1 MGATNAPGQFAPT
14 NPPRGVSVLAL
25 QPRVA
30 AARLN
35 ERGPRVMA
43 RGPSLLGSLCRPR
56 PACRRRQ
63 LWPKCLVGQRLCLSP
78 GIQEGCQGF
87 PVGFP
92 CWIPMSAGSGRVR
105 CSCGGSVTG
114 HRSVTGTEAWLRCGG
129 HRSLAGRA
137 QARSESPHAW
147 SRTNERTAACDRL
160 WRSKDLQ
167 CSSTEPNAS
176 AATTALPQVGP
187 STRPGHA

>member
-1 MGATNAPGQFAPT
+1 MAKTTTRRKSRGCASLPETGSSVHMQPPRGGCNECAGPVRT
-14 NPPRGVSVLAL
+14 YKPPRGVSVLAL
-25 QPRVA
+25 QPKVA

-43 RGPSLLGSLCRPR
+43 RGPRLLGSLCRPR

-63 LWPKCLVGQRLCLSP
+63 LWPKCLVGQRLRLSP

-105 CSCGGSVTG
+105 CSCGGSACED
-114 HRSVTGTEAWLRCGG
+114 HRLR
-129 HRSLAGRA
+129 
-137 QARSESPHAW
+137 
-147 SRTNERTAACDRL
+147 
-160 WRSKDLQ
+160 
-167 CSSTEPNAS
+167 
-176 AATTALPQVGP
+176 
-187 STRPGHA
+187 RPGPLVIPGDRWPAKQVRRRCSVAHNVKAFRETQRSQPF